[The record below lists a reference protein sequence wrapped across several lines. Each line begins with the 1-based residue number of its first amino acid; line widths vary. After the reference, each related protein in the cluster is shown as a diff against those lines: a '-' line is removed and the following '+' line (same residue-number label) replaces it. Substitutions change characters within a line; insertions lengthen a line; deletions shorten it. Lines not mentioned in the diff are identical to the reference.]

1 MTILVLTQNITE
13 FCCPSSELLFTHNN
27 ILCSGCYL
35 LKKEEYVK
43 RYGYATEMELFHA
56 TSPSN
61 VSSITT
67 NNLDWRRSV
76 RTKFG
81 EGVSFSPNAKY
92 ANLHCNRS
100 NPTHRAMIIAK
111 ILVHSTC
118 SGSHYM
124 KLPSGNTDTSTG
136 NSGSVYVK
144 YSDNEFYPTYVA
156 YYDSPPI
163 PRRHSRYI
171 Y

>member
-1 MTILVLTQNITE
+1 MAILVLTQTISE
-13 FCCPSSELLFTHNN
+13 FCCPSAEMLFMHNW
-27 ILCSGCYL
+27 IMCSGCYL

-43 RYGYATEMELFHA
+43 QYGYATEKELFHA
-56 TSPSN
+56 TSHSN
-61 VSSITT
+61 VTSITT

-81 EGVSFSPNAKY
+81 EGVSFSPRAGY

-100 NPTHRAMIIAK
+100 NPTQHAMIITK
-111 ILVHSTC
+111 VLVHSTC
-118 SGSHYM
+118 IGSCYM
-124 KLPSGNTDTSTG
+124 KLPYGNADTSTG
-136 NSGSVYVK
+136 NAGSVYVK

-163 PRRHSRYI
+163 PRRQYRYF
-171 Y
+171 

>member
-1 MTILVLTQNITE
+1 M
-13 FCCPSSELLFTHNN
+13 
-27 ILCSGCYL
+27 CSGCYL

-43 RYGYATEMELFHA
+43 QYGCVTEMELFHA

-61 VSSITT
+61 VSSITR

-81 EGVSFSPNAKY
+81 EGVSFSPDARY
-92 ANLHCNRS
+92 ANLHCNRN

-111 ILVHSTC
+111 VLVHSTC
-118 SGSHYM
+118 TGSYYM
-124 KLPSGNTDTSTG
+124 KLPSGNADTSTG
-136 NSGSVYVK
+136 NCGSVYVK
-144 YSDNEFYPTYVA
+144 YTDNEFYPTYVA

-163 PRRHSRYI
+163 PRRHYRYF
-171 Y
+171 